1 MYVII
6 VYDVGIERLDAV
18 RHTLK
23 KYLTWIQNSAFEGEI
38 TLGKLDELRILVSQ
52 VIDKE
57 KDSIVIY
64 SVNNPAW
71 IEKSIWGREKG
82 TTDNIL

>member
-1 MYVII
+1 MII

-18 RHTLK
+18 RHVLK

-38 TLGKLDELRILVSQ
+38 TAGKLEEVRLLVSQ

-57 KDSIVIY
+57 KDSVVVY
-64 SVNNPAW
+64 AVNNPSW
-71 IEKSIWGREKG
+71 LEKKVWGREKG
-82 TTDNIL
+82 STDNVL